1 MRGVSDVSAPE
12 PGFRDELKLKLSV
25 AAARSVF
32 ELLHLTYR
40 QRELQPSYHARR
52 AAGESVRCLYASWHC
67 NLWHVS
73 RTLSRQGMNVLVS
86 QHRDGELIARMLAG
100 IGYVPVRGSSTRGGA
115 RALRDL
121 TRLARSGKGDL
132 IVTVDGP
139 RGPAQEPKEG
149 ILFAASRTGLPIV
162 PVGLA
167 VNRAW
172 RARSWDRTIVGKPWA
187 RATVTYGEGLLVP
200 AGVDRDELLGVW
212 KPRLVE
218 ALHRAEQAAKAAL
231 GGDEQPDGPV

>member
-1 MRGVSDVSAPE
+1 MRGVNDVSAPK

-25 AAARSVF
+25 AAARAVF

-40 QRELQPSYHARR
+40 QRQLQPSHHERR

-100 IGYVPVRGSSTRGGA
+100 IGYRPVRGSSTRGGS

-121 TRLARSGKGDL
+121 TRLARSGSGDL

-139 RGPAQEPKEG
+139 RGPAREPKEG
-149 ILFAASRTGLPIV
+149 VLFAASRTGLPIV

-167 VNRAW
+167 VDRAW
-172 RARSWDRTIVGKPWA
+172 RAKSWDRTIVGKPWA
-187 RATVTYGEGLLVP
+187 HAAVAYGEGLLIP
-200 AGVDRDELLGVW
+200 PGADRDELLGVW

-218 ALHRAEQAAKAAL
+218 ALDQAEQAAKAGL
-231 GGDEQPDGPV
+231 DGREQPIGPV

>member
-1 MRGVSDVSAPE
+1 MRGVSDVSAAE
-12 PGFRDELKLKLSV
+12 PGFRDELKMKLSV
-25 AAARSVF
+25 AAARTVF
-32 ELLHLTYR
+32 ELFHLTYR
-40 QRELQPSYHARR
+40 QRQLKPSMHERR
-52 AAGESVRCLYASWHC
+52 GAGESVRCLYASWHC

-100 IGYVPVRGSSTRGGA
+100 IGYRPVRGSSTRGGA

-121 TRLARSGKGDL
+121 TRLAQSGEGDL

-149 ILFAASRTGLPIV
+149 VLFAASRTGLPIV

-167 VNRAW
+167 VDRAW
-172 RARSWDRTIVGKPWA
+172 RAKSWDRTIVGKPWA
-187 RATVTYGEGLLVP
+187 RAAVTYGAELLIP
-200 AGVDRDELLGVW
+200 PGIDRDELLNVW

-218 ALHRAEQAAKAAL
+218 AMDRAEEAAQAGL
-231 GGDEQPDGPV
+231 GAREQPNGPV